1 MADRKVPDFKLYELE
16 RKAED
21 TLKRYP
27 QCIRDLRV
35 DIELLVDLNGLRV
48 ESFRELRHKW
58 DTYAFP
64 DVTGRFIFVDADLM
78 DDPGEEKKLRFTLAE
93 EFAHV
98 LIHTVVFA
106 ACHTAE
112 DRLSLHRRL
121 GEDLVDR
128 MDRQARALAGAL
140 LMPQTSFDLRVEE
153 VATVCRN
160 SHGEIDVEKLAQTLA
175 HDFDVNYRTARKRL
189 KMRGYHHEER
199 LGLNLD

>member
-1 MADRKVPDFKLYELE
+1 MAAIKVPDYKLYELE
-16 RKAED
+16 RKAEEAI
-21 TLKRYP
+21 KRYP
-27 QCIRDLRV
+27 QCARGLRV
-35 DIELLVDLNGLRV
+35 DIELLVDLNGVRV
-48 ESFRELRHKW
+48 ESYRDLRRKW

-78 DDPGEEKKLRFTLAE
+78 DDPDEEKKLRFTLAE

-112 DRLSLHRRL
+112 DRLSLHRHL

-128 MDRQARALAGAL
+128 LDRQARALAGAL
-140 LMPQTSFDLRVEE
+140 LMPQSMFDPRVEE
-153 VATVCRN
+153 LATACRN
-160 SHGEIDVEKLAQTLA
+160 SQGEINVEELAQTLA
-175 HDFDVNYRTARKRL
+175 RDFDVNYRAARKRL
-189 KMRGYHHEER
+189 KMRGYHHPDR